1 MTLILAA
8 AGLLLTYLAH
18 STVLLG
24 GAALLTAFR
33 LVRSPAARDTLW
45 KVALLGGLLT
55 TTTQFVLGISPYAG
69 RVLFAPQGSTPMLDV
84 ARERLV
90 RADVPPA
97 GSAFGAHGPSAVAST
112 WDGSAAAA
120 PDGGS
125 TSARASVSA
134 NATGARAPQGAPA
147 AERRAFTFRSITTL
161 LSGVHVAW
169 PTALLQLWLFGAMA
183 LAMRLVVTRAG
194 LLGLLRSRLTLE
206 SGPLVS
212 MLEELRIEA
221 GVKRPVRLSVST
233 DLPGPIALCSREI
246 CLPARVLE
254 GLSPAEQRA
263 VLAHELGHV
272 VRRDPAWIVT
282 ALLVETVFFLQ
293 PLNRLGRRRIQEA
306 AEYLCDDWAASRTGG
321 GLTLARCLEKVA
333 GWLRVEAPALPAAG
347 MAHSRSQLVS
357 RVQRLLDGGRP
368 APAAAPLTRFV
379 ATVAGLAF
387 VAWAAPGVA
396 TGHLKPAP
404 QEEPAAEASDQDE
417 WAGVKLAAYVPL
429 VTGEGWLSVREDG
442 RLIVLHHGYGVR
454 LRGSGRIGFRQWGR
468 GLVVPEGHWVE
479 VDGERVVS
487 DLVVCEESQAI
498 RIVGPGGEVAWVLE
512 PVRLEGAPDYR
523 EHDAYTGY
531 AVREAVRRARLEAEL
546 AMAQLAPVVPEVD
559 ADLGIVIDPDVDVE
573 VKLDAVL
580 DSLMDIWTRDQEA
593 VQAAARRLAR
603 RYERELRTQFESLGV
618 ELGRTIAPELERS
631 TSRISRDL
639 GPALERMGA
648 ELGRT
653 LLESL
658 ADPDRAPRVKKKQR
672 R

>member
-8 AGLLLTYLAH
+8 AALLLTYLAH

-55 TTTQFVLGISPYAG
+55 TTAQFVLGISPYAG
-69 RVLFAPQGSTPMLDV
+69 RILFAPLGSSPTLDV
-84 ARERLV
+84 ARERV
-90 RADVPPA
+90 VGADVPMGAPVSWGR
-97 GSAFGAHGPSAVAST
+97 GSATALST

-120 PDGGS
+120 PDGGP
-125 TSARASVSA
+125 ARAAASA
-134 NATGARAPQGAPA
+134 SASATGARASAGEPAP
-147 AERRAFTFRSITTL
+147 EPRAFTFRSITTL

-183 LAMRLVVTRAG
+183 LAMRLVLTRAG
-194 LLGLLRSRLTLE
+194 LLGLLGSRRTLE

-221 GVKRPVRLSVST
+221 GVRRPVRLSVSP
-233 DLPGPIALCSREI
+233 DLPGPIALCGREI
-246 CLPARVLE
+246 CLPERVLE
-254 GLSPAEQRA
+254 VLSPAEQRA

-293 PLNRLGRRRIQEA
+293 PLNRLGRRRLQEA

-321 GLTLARCLEKVA
+321 GLTMARCLEKVA
-333 GWLRVEAPALPAAG
+333 GWLPAETLALPAAG
-347 MAHSRSQLVS
+347 MAHSRSQLVA
-357 RVQRLLDGGRP
+357 RVQRLLEGGRP
-368 APAAAPLTRFV
+368 VPAAAPLTRIV
-379 ATVAGLAF
+379 AALAGLAF
-387 VAWAAPGVA
+387 VAWAAPGVV

-404 QEEPAAEASDQDE
+404 EEELALEPSDENE
-417 WAGVKLAAYVPL
+417 WAGVKFAAYVPL
-429 VTGEGWLSVREDG
+429 LTGEGWLSVREEG

-468 GLVVPEGHWVE
+468 GLVVPDGHWVE
-479 VDGERVVS
+479 VDGVRVTG
-487 DLVVCEESQAI
+487 DLVVCEESQTI
-498 RIVGPGGEVAWVLE
+498 RIVRPDGEVGWVLE
-512 PVRLEGAPDYR
+512 PLRLEGAPAYR

-531 AVREAVRRARLEAEL
+531 AVREAVRRARIEAEL

-559 ADLGIVIDPDVDVE
+559 ADLGIVIDPDVDIE

-580 DSLMDIWTRDQEA
+580 DSLTDIWTRDQEA
-593 VQAAARRLAR
+593 IQAAARRLAR
-603 RYERELRTQFESLGV
+603 RYERELRSQFESLGV
-618 ELGRTIAPELERS
+618 ELGRTVAPDLER
-631 TSRISRDL
+631 TTARISRDL
-639 GPALERMGA
+639 TPALERMGA
-648 ELGRT
+648 ELGR

-658 ADPDRAPRVKKKQR
+658 ADPERATRVKKKQR